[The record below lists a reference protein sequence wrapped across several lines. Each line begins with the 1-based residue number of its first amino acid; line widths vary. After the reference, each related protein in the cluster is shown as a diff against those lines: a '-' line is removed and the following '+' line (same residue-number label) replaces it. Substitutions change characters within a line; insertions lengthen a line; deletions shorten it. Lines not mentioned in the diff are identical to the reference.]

1 MSRRSEIEIEALRV
15 RRYRQARKGQDA
27 QRQKT
32 GQLDLHCHP
41 RTLSLCGMFINALT
55 SIW

>member
-15 RRYRQARKGQDA
+15 RSYRPARNGKDA

-32 GQLDLHCHP
+32 DQLDLHCHTH
-41 RTLSLCGMFINALT
+41 TLLLCGMFINTLT
-55 SIW
+55 SI

>member
-15 RRYRQARKGQDA
+15 RSYRPARKGQDA

-32 GQLDLHCHP
+32 DQLDLHCHT